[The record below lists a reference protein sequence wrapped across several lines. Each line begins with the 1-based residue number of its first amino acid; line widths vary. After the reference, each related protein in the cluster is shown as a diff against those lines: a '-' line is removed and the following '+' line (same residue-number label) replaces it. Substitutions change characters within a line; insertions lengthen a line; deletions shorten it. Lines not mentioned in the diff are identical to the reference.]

1 MRLNILYRWLFPLL
15 CLLTALSWMS
25 EFPVV
30 YPINYLDLAFGSIF
44 LISVVV
50 GYFIIVRLNVTA
62 LEVGWS
68 IFGYAVFITYLNRI
82 TDSPPEIE
90 MIFSGI
96 FNSFGLIVIV
106 LGLYHSLKLIKE
118 QLARFTVTEFNRRE
132 SEMKYRSIF
141 EQSKDAIYITTREGK
156 FIEANQSTLD
166 LFRIK
171 PDEFKDYSV
180 AQLYVNP
187 DDRKRFREII
197 ERDSFIH
204 DYKLALRRT
213 DGTPITCL
221 ETAVVRKDEN
231 DKIIGY
237 QGIIR
242 DITGEEQVRKDLRE
256 REERIRSMI
265 LSMNELIFTMD
276 LTGTIQ
282 TFYPP
287 SDSKVEY
294 NPDQYIGNKYDVVFP
309 TDLSEKIDNAIDH
322 LEWSN
327 ESQEF
332 EYSDDVNGE
341 EYWYLINITGQYDLN
356 NQLSGYTIVQRDI
369 TQRQIAEAELRASN
383 EALAKANERTLSMM
397 KELEKT
403 HVELQLA
410 LEAAKEADALKS
422 EFLASTS
429 HELRTPLN
437 SIIGFLQ
444 LVLDGYCDTPE
455 EEKEY
460 LKNALMSSN
469 HLLRLINDVLDIAKI
484 EAGKMELTI
493 EDVNIKA
500 LMDDLFILTH
510 VQAEQKKLSLSMQ
523 GIDEDLWIRADSQ
536 KLKQIF
542 LNLIGNSIKFTKEGG
557 IRILVKQDSDAGR
570 VHVLVEDTG
579 IGIAPEKQEKVFD
592 KFAQADGSTS
602 REFGGTGLGLAITK
616 SLVELMNG
624 TIALTS
630 EGEGKGTTIELTFK
644 LALKP
649 VGDEEEPEEKINAGV
664 NAAGC

>member
-1 MRLNILYRWLFPLL
+1 
-15 CLLTALSWMS
+15 MS

-30 YPINYLDLAFGSIF
+30 YPINYLDLTFGSIF

-50 GYFIIVRLNVTA
+50 GYFIIIRLNVTA

-82 TDSPPEIE
+82 TDSPPQIG

-118 QLARFTVTEFNRRE
+118 QLARFTITEFNRRE

-156 FIEANQSTLD
+156 FVEANQSTLD
-166 LFRIK
+166 LFKIK
-171 PDEFKDYSV
+171 PDEFKGFPV
-180 AQLYVNP
+180 ASLYVNP
-187 DDRKRFREII
+187 EDRNRFRKII

-204 DYKLALRRT
+204 DYKLALQKT

-231 DKIIGY
+231 DNIIGY

-242 DITGEEQVRKDLRE
+242 DITGEEKVRDDLRE

-276 LTGTIQ
+276 LDGTIQ

-287 SDSKVEY
+287 SDSKLEY
-294 NPDQYIGNKYDVVFP
+294 DPDRYIGNKYDVVFP
-309 TDLSEKIDNAIDH
+309 GDLSEKIVNAIDH

-332 EYSDDVNGE
+332 EYSEDVNGE
-341 EYWYLINITGQYDLN
+341 EYWFLINITGQYDLN
-356 NQLSGYTIVQRDI
+356 NRLSGYTIVQRDI

-383 EALAKANERTLSMM
+383 EALAKANARTLSMM

-403 HVELQLA
+403 HVDLQLA

-484 EAGKMELTI
+484 EAGKMELTM

-500 LMDDLFILTH
+500 LMDDLYILTH

-557 IRILVKQDSDAGR
+557 IKISVEEDTAAGR
-570 VHVLVEDTG
+570 VHVMVEDTG
-579 IGIAPEKQEKVFD
+579 IGIAPEKQKKVFD

-602 REFGGTGLGLAITK
+602 REFGGTGLGLSITK

-624 TIALTS
+624 TISLTS
-630 EGEGKGTTIELTFK
+630 EGEGKGTTLKLSFK
-644 LALKP
+644 LAVKP
-649 VGDEEEPEEKINAGV
+649 TGEKVNPGKSIDAGV
-664 NAAGC
+664 NTAGVLIS

>member
-1 MRLNILYRWLFPLL
+1 MRLNILYRWLFPVL
-15 CLLTALSWMS
+15 CLLTAISWMS
-25 EFPVV
+25 EFPVA
-30 YPINYLDLAFGSIF
+30 YPMNYLDISFGSIF
-44 LISVVV
+44 LISVVI

-90 MIFSGI
+90 TIFSGI
-96 FNSFGLIVIV
+96 FNSFGIIVIV

-141 EQSKDAIYITTREGK
+141 EQSKDAIYITTSEGK

-166 LFRIK
+166 LFGIT
-171 PDEFKDYSV
+171 PDEFKNFNV
-180 AQLYVNP
+180 ANLYVNQA
-187 DDRKRFREII
+187 DRKRFREII

-204 DYKLALRRT
+204 DYKLALKRT

-221 ETAVVRKDEN
+221 ETSVVRKDEN
-231 DKIIGY
+231 DKVIGY

-242 DITGEEQVRKDLRE
+242 DITAEEKVREDLRE

-276 LTGTIQ
+276 LSGTIQ

-287 SDSKVEY
+287 SDSKIEY
-294 NPDQYIGNKYDVVFP
+294 APSHYLYHKFAAVFP
-309 TDLSEKIDNAIDH
+309 AELTEKIINAIDH

-332 EYSDDVNGE
+332 EHSEIIAEE

-356 NQLSGYTIVQRDI
+356 NKINGYTIVQRDI
-369 TQRQIAEAELRASN
+369 TQRQIAESELRSSI
-383 EALAKANERTLSMM
+383 EALGRANTRSSKMM
-397 KELEKT
+397 RELEKT
-403 HVELQLA
+403 HVDLQLA

-444 LVLDGYCDTPE
+444 LVLDGFCDSHE
-455 EEKEY
+455 EEEEY

-484 EAGKMELTI
+484 EAGKMDLEM
-493 EDVNIKA
+493 ENVNVKN
-500 LMDDLFILTH
+500 LMDDLYILTH
-510 VQAEQKKLSLSMQ
+510 VQAEQKKLELSLQ
-523 GIDEDLWIRADSQ
+523 GVENDIWIRADSQ
-536 KLKQIF
+536 KLRQIF
-542 LNLIGNSIKFTKEGG
+542 LNLIGNSLKFTKEGC
-557 IRILVKQDSDAGR
+557 INISVHRDAENEQAILKVS
-570 VHVLVEDTG
+570 DTG
-579 IGIAPEKQEKVFD
+579 IGIAPEKQKKVFD
-592 KFAQADGSTS
+592 KFAQANGSTS
-602 REFGGTGLGLAITK
+602 REFGGTGLGLSITK

-624 TIALTS
+624 SISLFS
-630 EGEGKGTTIELTFK
+630 EGENKGTTIELNFK
-644 LALKP
+644 LAL
-649 VGDEEEPEEKINAGV
+649 DIESDTADQEKIVSPSARIV
-664 NAAGC
+664 L